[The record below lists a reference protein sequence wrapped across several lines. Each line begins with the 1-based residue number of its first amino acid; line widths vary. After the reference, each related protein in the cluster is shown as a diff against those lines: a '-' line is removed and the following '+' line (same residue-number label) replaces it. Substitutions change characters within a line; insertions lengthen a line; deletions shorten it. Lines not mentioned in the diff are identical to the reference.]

1 MGQLLTGRWSGEP
14 RASPAVERGPC
25 FLSSRV
31 PTGRTSGRL
40 ADGGS
45 CSLLSAQRAHD
56 FRPGAREAAR
66 VHFRHASSAGLRCG
80 PRSQAVAAGLTAR
93 SAE

>member
-1 MGQLLTGRWSGEP
+1 MGQLLTGRWSGAP

-25 FLSSRV
+25 FL
-31 PTGRTSGRL
+31 PPGCRL
-40 ADGGS
+40 DARPAAWLTAAAAY

-80 PRSQAVAAGLTAR
+80 PRS
-93 SAE
+93 